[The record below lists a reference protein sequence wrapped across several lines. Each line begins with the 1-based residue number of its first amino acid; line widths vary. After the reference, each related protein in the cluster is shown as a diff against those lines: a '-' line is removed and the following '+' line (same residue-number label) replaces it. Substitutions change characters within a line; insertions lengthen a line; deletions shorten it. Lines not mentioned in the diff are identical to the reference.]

1 MLIPQRKNVH
11 STVFL
16 EKFTLD
22 VKLLKLGVRLVVT
35 IYFLIFK
42 VPSFK
47 ESRIHLGRAYI
58 AGYHSRVIIRP
69 KTL

>member
-11 STVFL
+11 GMVFL

-22 VKLLKLGVRLVVT
+22 MKLLKLGVELVVT

-47 ESRIHLGRAYI
+47 ESRIHLGRVYT

-69 KTL
+69 KRL